1 MLLFRLHSPKGKESS
16 LPSIHFQ
23 VRTASFR
30 EDIIYIL
37 IISIHSSFQEFH
49 PRLSD
54 PHPIHFIRLFI
65 IIPFYLLLF
74 IIIVYSACVI
84 IIYSLLLL

>member
-23 VRTASFR
+23 VRTVSFR

-54 PHPIHFIRLFI
+54 PHPHPIPSFLFTI
-65 IIPFYLLLF
+65 IYHYCLF
-74 IIIVYSACVI
+74 SMCNY
-84 IIYSLLLL
+84 YSLLVL